1 MEVILEDTDVAR
13 AILDYVNN
21 NLVNNIVVGSASSSK
36 NPFAR
41 SLKFT
46 KSHDVAA
53 SILKSTPE
61 FCSIYVISKGKVQS
75 SRAAQRPITNTLVPP
90 REPSSAFHLQNLP
103 DPDQDHHLPRYY
115 RLCFYLLYVVLLNQ
129 QGFKKLFLRLL

>member
-1 MEVILEDTDVAR
+1 MMEVILEDTDVAR

-103 DPDQDHHLPRYY
+103 DPDQDPLPRYY
-115 RLCFYLLYVVLLNQ
+115 NKTNIISVLVNRK
-129 QGFKKLFLRLL
+129 GFKILFFDTL

>member
-1 MEVILEDTDVAR
+1 MMEVILDDTDVAK

-21 NLVNNIVVGSASSSK
+21 NLVNNLVLGSSSK
-36 NPFAR
+36 GPFAR

-53 SILKSTPE
+53 SVLKSTPE

-75 SRAAQRPITNTLVPP
+75 SRTAQRPITNTLVPP
-90 REPSSAFHLQNLP
+90 RAPSSNFHLP
-103 DPDQDHHLPRYY
+103 DNDQDHLPRYY
-115 RLCFYLLYVVLLNQ
+115 INQ
-129 QGFKKLFLRLL
+129 TLQNQ